1 MQKMSSE
8 IRNMQKMSSEDSER
22 FENRLRRSEIQK
34 IASENQRANLLMS
47 DDRPTHFGVVLCILF
62 RVVD

>member
-1 MQKMSSE
+1 
-8 IRNMQKMSSEDSER
+8 MQKMSSEDSER